1 MEQKKNSI
9 KFDKTLFLFFNKP
22 LKLRID
28 SDIKKVSKFLSQNY
42 TYFINLKS
50 TKDFNPQK
58 IEKIIKYAKLENI
71 PEKTTIFNYGEQGDK
86 FYILL
91 HGSVSLY
98 KPAYK
103 EEHLTPYEFY
113 EILQRIKEKERDIL
127 QYQRIL
133 EKNSHVLGKDIKD
146 ISYLSVNK
154 SYHVCNKKKF
164 LLESMEKIGEFN
176 DGFSFG
182 EMALINRTARNATV
196 KTNKESLFITIG
208 KKDYNNAIK
217 ELHDKILSKDI
228 DDFIKN
234 FPIFNIFSKESI
246 LDILNNLSK
255 KTIYKG
261 DCISNMGE
269 ESNEIYFVTNGII
282 NLSFNFS
289 FAWIDEYLK
298 FFNDYKGNMLINLI
312 NEKPK
317 TFSELI
323 SLINNKKELMNNKY
337 NINFSSDKNIN
348 NKRWEE
354 SSEKINKNNFL
365 GIKTEE
371 DKINNENKIFNINL
385 KNIISPDIIG
395 LEDSLECKKRFF
407 TAKCI
412 SEHAEL
418 LIIKIENLVKLC
430 RVLSQDKLF
439 DFLGFIIKRKDILN
453 FQIINKVKYLEK
465 EIIFSLNNKYDKL
478 KGDENNIKT
487 ESDKN
492 RMISLI
498 KFKGFK
504 TKINDL
510 LDTKINISDYIQTST
525 ACKSFN
531 LCMINPIPKDA
542 IEKNK
547 KNMKLLKKINYDNNN
562 NHHILKLKCK
572 INNINFINSN
582 KSVSPKTLKNKKI
595 SSMASFSPI
604 STYYK
609 SKIFSREKTH
619 DNLNLKLF
627 SNYKGTSDNSNT
639 QIKNDFNYNLSPKQ
653 DSNKEKLFTKIFLN
667 SSKTQKKFF
676 KELNINN
683 KILSPLKDHSSFNNT
698 DISDNEKNK
707 IIEQKIKNQI
717 NVNFYTKMFK
727 KKYINID
734 SVKLKDNENNQE
746 NNKDIFLKEKIF
758 YNKIN
763 KEKKDF
769 YFGERFRKK
778 LMNEYTKFKPIH
790 YHSFFSKINNNN
802 NNQKK

>member
-9 KFDKTLFLFFNKP
+9 KQDSTLFLFFNKP
-22 LKLRID
+22 LKSRID
-28 SDIKKVSKFLSQNY
+28 SDIKKISKFLSQNY

-71 PEKTTIFNYGEQGDK
+71 PEKTTIFNYGEPGDK

-113 EILQRIKEKERDIL
+113 EKLQRIKEKERDIL

-133 EKNSHVLGKDIKD
+133 EKNSNALGKDIKD
-146 ISYLSVNK
+146 ISYLSANK
-154 SYHVCNKKKF
+154 SYHVFNKKKF
-164 LLESMEKIGEFN
+164 LLENMEKIGEFN

-182 EMALINRTARNATV
+182 EMALMNRTARNATV

-217 ELHDKILSKDI
+217 ELHDKVLSKDI

-255 KTIYKG
+255 KTVYK
-261 DCISNMGE
+261 DDYIFNMSE
-269 ESNEIYFVTNGII
+269 ESNAIYFINNGII

-298 FFNDYKGNMLINLI
+298 YFNDYNSNMIINLI
-312 NEKPK
+312 NKKPK
-317 TFSELI
+317 TFSEII
-323 SLINNKKELMNNKY
+323 SIINNKKEQMNNKY
-337 NINFSSDKNIN
+337 NIDFSSNENIN
-348 NKRWEE
+348 NQKWEE
-354 SSEKINKNNFL
+354 SAEKINQNNFL
-365 GIKTEE
+365 GIKAEE
-371 DKINNENKIFNINL
+371 DKINKENKIFKINL
-385 KNIISPDIIG
+385 KNINGPEIIG
-395 LEDSLECKKRFF
+395 LEDALECKKRFF
-407 TAKCI
+407 TGKCI

-418 LIIKIENLVKLC
+418 LIIKIENLVRLC

-439 DFLGFIIKRKDILN
+439 YFLGFIIKRKDILN

-465 EIIFSLNNKYDKL
+465 HIIFSLNNKYDKL

-525 ACKSFN
+525 ARKSFN
-531 LCMINPIPKDA
+531 LCMINPTPKEVID
-542 IEKNK
+542 KNK
-547 KNMKLLKKINYDNNN
+547 QNMKLLKKLNHDNNN

-572 INNINFINSN
+572 INNINLANSN
-582 KSVSPKTLKNKKI
+582 IIFSPKSLKKKNKI

-609 SKIFSREKTH
+609 SKIFSREKTP
-619 DNLNLKLF
+619 DNLNLKQF
-627 SNYKGTSDNSNT
+627 SNFKGTSDNPN
-639 QIKNDFNYNLSPKQ
+639 IKVKNDFSYNLSPKQ
-653 DSNKEKLFTKIFLN
+653 DINNDKLFTKIFLN
-667 SSKTQKKFF
+667 ISKTKGKFF
-676 KELNINN
+676 KELNTNN
-683 KILSPLKDHSSFNNT
+683 KILSPSKDHSSFNNT
-698 DISDNEKNK
+698 DISDHEKNK
-707 IIEQKIKNQI
+707 IIEHKIKIQTKE
-717 NVNFYTKMFK
+717 NFYTKMLK
-727 KKYINID
+727 KKFLNID
-734 SVKLKDNENNQE
+734 SVKFKDNENSQE
-746 NNKDIFLKEKIF
+746 NNKDILMKEKIF

-763 KEKKDF
+763 KENKDF

-778 LMNEYTKFKPIH
+778 LMDEYTKFKPIH
-790 YHSFFSKINNNN
+790 YHSFFEKNNNS
-802 NNQKK
+802 QKK